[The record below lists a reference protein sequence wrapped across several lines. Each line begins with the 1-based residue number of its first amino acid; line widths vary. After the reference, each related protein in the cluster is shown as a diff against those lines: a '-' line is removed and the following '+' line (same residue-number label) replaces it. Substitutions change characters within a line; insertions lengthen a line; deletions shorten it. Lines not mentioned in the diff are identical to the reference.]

1 MMYDNAIAFI
11 VGYYGEEEQLV
22 QTAEE
27 AAELGK
33 AAIKLRKARMDEGTP
48 AKELAAARFALA
60 EEIAD
65 ILIMTDQMIYVEGL
79 EHDVQR
85 IMDEKIERQLERIR
99 AAKLTAPQWLEDEY
113 GYCRCTRCGYE
124 HDAPETITP
133 YCPECGARMD
143 GIVEVNGEWINQN

>member
-1 MMYDNAIAFI
+1 M
-11 VGYYGEEEQLV
+11 V

-33 AAIKLRKARMDEGTP
+33 AAIKLRKDRMDEGTP

-65 ILIMTDQMIYVEGL
+65 ILIMTDQMTYVEGL

-99 AAKLTAPQWLEDEY
+99 VAKLIAPQWLEDEY
-113 GYCRCTRCGYE
+113 GYCRCSRCGYE
-124 HDAPETITP
+124 HDQPETATP
-133 YCPECGARMD
+133 YCPECGARM
-143 GIVEVNGEWINQN
+143 GGVTEVTEDART

>member
-1 MMYDNAIAFI
+1 MMYNKAIAFI

-33 AAIKLRKARMDEGTP
+33 AAIKLRKDRMDEGTP

-99 AAKLTAPQWLEDEY
+99 VAKLTAPQWLEDEY
-113 GYCRCTRCGYE
+113 GYCRCSRCGYE
-124 HDAPETITP
+124 HDQPETTTP
-133 YCPECGARMD
+133 YCPECGARM
-143 GIVEVNGEWINQN
+143 NGMTEASYEEGTT